1 MKLVDKYCKKSSITA
16 YADLGC
22 NASEEKIPDQEQEN
36 TAMSEN
42 LIKRGGSLQ
51 YYGYFRKVS
60 SFVHNI
66 MIATPPNIFV
76 VHKIL

>member
-42 LIKRGGSLQ
+42 LIKRGGS
-51 YYGYFRKVS
+51 Y
-60 SFVHNI
+60 NI
-66 MIATPPNIFV
+66 MA
-76 VHKIL
+76 ILEKCQASSIT